1 MSDKSAIVIGA
12 GIAGLATARALAVRN
27 YRVTV
32 VERSLQA
39 MGASVRNFG
48 MILPAAQPAGQLYDR
63 AKRSAAIWKE
73 ICNEAGIWYEQK
85 GSLHLA
91 YAPDEWQVL
100 HEVKEAYTC
109 RGYRLLDPAATTRLS
124 AAILPDGLHGSLYS
138 TDELI
143 VDPRK
148 AIAAIPLW
156 LAEKYNVQFIWG
168 KHVNGVLHPFVHVG
182 NEKLQADE
190 IYVCSGADFE
200 TLYPDIYKA
209 LPLTKCKLQMMRL
222 GVQPGG
228 WRLGP
233 ALCSPLSLVH
243 YNSYKAA
250 PSFPALKARI
260 EKEFAEYLQYGIHLL
275 VSQNEE
281 GALTVGDSHEYGS
294 SPDPFD
300 RGMINDLILRYLGSF
315 ARFGN
320 SRVMETWN
328 GVYPKLTNGETDI
341 VLSPAPG
348 VTIINGFGG
357 AGMTL
362 AFGLAEEVIERNQ

>member
-1 MSDKSAIVIGA
+1 MSDKSAIVVGA
-12 GIAGLATARALAVRN
+12 GIAGLATARALAVKD

-39 MGASVRNFG
+39 VGASVRNFG
-48 MILPAAQPAGQLYDR
+48 MILPAAQPDGVLYNR

-73 ICNEAGIWYEQK
+73 ICDEAGIWYEQK

-100 HEVKEAYTC
+100 QEVKEIYAHRKYQ
-109 RGYRLLDPAATTRLS
+109 LLTPVDTIQFS
-124 AAILPDGLHGSLYS
+124 SAILSGGLQGSLYS
-138 TDELI
+138 PDELI

-148 AIAAIPLW
+148 AIAAIPKW
-156 LAEKYNVQFIWG
+156 LTEKYNVRFIWG
-168 KHVNGVLHPFVHVG
+168 KHVQAVKYPAVYTGS
-182 NEKLQADE
+182 EKLEADE

-200 TLYPDIYKA
+200 SLYPDVYSA

-222 GVQPGG
+222 DVQPDG

-233 ALCSPLSLVH
+233 TLCSPLSLVH

-250 PSFPALKARI
+250 ASFPTLKKRI
-260 EKEFAEYLQYGIHLL
+260 EKEFAEYLEYGIHLL
-275 VSQNEE
+275 VSQNEA
-281 GALTVGDSHEYGS
+281 GALTVGDSHEYGLN
-294 SPDPFD
+294 PDPFD
-300 RGMINDLILRYLGSF
+300 RTLINKLILRYLSSF
-315 ARFGN
+315 ARFKN
-320 SRVMETWN
+320 ADIIETWN

-341 VLSPAPG
+341 VLQPESG

-362 AFGLAEEVIERNQ
+362 AFGLSEEVVGKR